1 MDGSVEG
8 QCNSLQAINISYIMF
23 MIHQYYN
30 NDFEQFNEVYTDAQV
45 TVNVYN
51 SV

>member
-1 MDGSVEG
+1 MAGWTYLVKRYMG
-8 QCNSLQAINISYIMF
+8 IIMF